1 MAGGRLPWG
10 VRFHANPEGRCDKGE
25 RRTSP
30 SRSGR
35 SGGLRSLWI
44 SGGGRLSQAGGADV
58 GEGGICWAT
67 ERRHGSGQG
76 FAVCTVG
83 AIGYVIWAAE
93 VDRAVGWMLQER

>member
-1 MAGGRLPWG
+1 M
-10 VRFHANPEGRCDKGE
+10 
-25 RRTSP
+25 
-30 SRSGR
+30 
-35 SGGLRSLWI
+35 
-44 SGGGRLSQAGGADV
+44 

-93 VDRAVGWMLQER
+93 VRFSSGLDVAGALAMDTLSAAGR